1 MPGQDVVIPP
11 WLGDLSPW
19 ALVVGLIILL
29 ARGTLTRPHTAR
41 VEADADKR
49 IAEARE
55 ANTEILKAKDAAHVA
70 VVAEKDRALADQKE
84 TIRHLRGVNK
94 TLTEAVETIAEVQ
107 EQNLKTTDIVK
118 AVMSGLQQQ
127 QSKPKDPTG
136 PLQRVTP

>member
-1 MPGQDVVIPP
+1 MPGQDFAIPP
-11 WLGDLSPW
+11 WVGDLSPW
-19 ALVVGLIILL
+19 ALVVGLIWLL

-41 VEADADKR
+41 VESDADKR
-49 IAEARE
+49 IADAEK
-55 ANTEILKAKDAAHVA
+55 ANGLILQAKDAAHAA
-70 VVAEKDRALADQKE
+70 VIAEKDRVLKDQKE
-84 TIRHLRGVNK
+84 TIDHLRKVNR

-127 QSKPKDPTG
+127 RPKDPTG